1 MKTWKLALWHIGVWC
16 IAPGTVIPAM
26 LRFNAASA
34 IPYWTTAYLIYISSF
49 YVSYYWVLP
58 GWVKRRKTS
67 LLLLQW
73 LALIIIYTLVILFVN
88 YFFRVYKR
96 GNLQFNFGKFFFI
109 SCTYMGILFLLSMA
123 YRFAI
128 DWFKNEKVK
137 QQLENQ
143 NLKTELAFLKSQI
156 NPHFLFNMLNS
167 IYVLAYQHSV
177 KTPDAVMK
185 LSAMMHYML
194 YESNNEWVPLTKE
207 INYIRQLMALEQLR
221 NSEPQRFDFSLEGNT
236 DDRMVAPLLLV
247 PFIENIFKHGVLN
260 DKENPVTVKLE
271 VTKNRLFFH
280 SRNKINCSLKDN
292 TSGIGLIN
300 VKRRLEL
307 LYPGKY
313 QLSQTIDGEYY
324 SVNLTLQLL

>member
-1 MKTWKLALWHIGVWC
+1 
-16 IAPGTVIPAM
+16 
-26 LRFNAASA
+26 
-34 IPYWTTAYLIYISSF
+34 
-49 YVSYYWVLP
+49 
-58 GWVKRRKTS
+58 
-67 LLLLQW
+67 
-73 LALIIIYTLVILFVN
+73 
-88 YFFRVYKR
+88 
-96 GNLQFNFGKFFFI
+96 
-109 SCTYMGILFLLSMA
+109 
-123 YRFAI
+123 
-128 DWFKNEKVK
+128 
-137 QQLENQ
+137 
-143 NLKTELAFLKSQI
+143 
-156 NPHFLFNMLNS
+156 
-167 IYVLAYQHSV
+167 
-177 KTPDAVMK
+177 
-185 LSAMMHYML
+185 ML